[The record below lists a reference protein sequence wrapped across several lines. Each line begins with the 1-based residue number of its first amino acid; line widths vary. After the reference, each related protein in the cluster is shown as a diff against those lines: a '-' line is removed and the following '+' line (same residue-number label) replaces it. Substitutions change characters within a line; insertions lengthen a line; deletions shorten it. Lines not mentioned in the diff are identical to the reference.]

1 MEGVGDS
8 KSACSFPF
16 GIPTAVASPASPGG
30 AEQFEARPSQER
42 GGGAALSS
50 KAHLLG
56 SRLVAR
62 GDWNWLC
69 LSPWQLLVLRPPRAS
84 PPGKGAGKGA
94 GLTQQLWSP
103 APREREA
110 GRGGGLLD
118 SVCVWRGV
126 APLRLLRT
134 SLLHDLSSFQ
144 ASLVVL
150 RWLSSCPLSHCTSFP
165 CLPSLSLP
173 YSLLLCPPTFSC
185 SPPTTHPIF
194 PNLFRSLAYPQI
206 LPPRYPFPQVSLPW
220 ESLEVPS
227 SPLSPRC
234 PHTHLH
240 ALFTASPLQAPPY
253 LLFNLPSSL
262 A

>member
-110 GRGGGLLD
+110 GRGGGSWTRCVCGGELRPSD
-118 SVCVWRGV
+118 SSVPHFCMTFLPSRPPWLSLGGSVHV
-126 APLRLLRT
+126 PCLIVHPFPACPLFLCPI
-134 SLLHDLSSFQ
+134 LSSF
-144 ASLVVL
+144 A
-150 RWLSSCPLSHCTSFP
+150 PPHSHA
-165 CLPSLSLP
+165 LPQLP
-173 YSLLLCPPTFSC
+173 T
-185 SPPTTHPIF
+185 
-194 PNLFRSLAYPQI
+194 
-206 LPPRYPFPQVSLPW
+206 
-220 ESLEVPS
+220 PS
-227 SPLSPRC
+227 SPTSFVL
-234 PHTHLH
+234 
-240 ALFTASPLQAPPY
+240 
-253 LLFNLPSSL
+253 
-262 A
+262 